1 MAWKIMWTESA
12 WIDLENIAR
21 YIAEDSPYYA
31 ASFVREIKEAAR
43 SLEHFAERG
52 RIVPEVNN
60 PYFRELFIGNYR
72 LIYQIT
78 KEIVYILTFIHGM
91 RNLNKKSL
99 SHDQR
104 N

>member
-52 RIVPEVNN
+52 RI
-60 PYFRELFIGNYR
+60 
-72 LIYQIT
+72 
-78 KEIVYILTFIHGM
+78 HS
-91 RNLNKKSL
+91 LNKKSL